1 MSLDEAT
8 WGEIA
13 RLWRESDEPLGSIA
27 RRFAITHQSIS
38 AMARRQAWP
47 ARSRRSQAASTHQ
60 GTHKQSEARA
70 AGKSRRSRKARKQ
83 AGQKH
88 AARTKGT
95 ASGSSRTAHGSS
107 GGEGRRAAE
116 RGGVVDERHQLSE
129 RHAPRSSMVERLFK
143 AMDTKLSAIEDRIA
157 CGEDATPADS
167 ERTTRA
173 INTLVRSLEKLTE
186 YEAKLSKTA
195 GRRHGKRAGAQD
207 DPERRREELARRI
220 QRLLDR
226 R

>member
-27 RRFAITHQSIS
+27 RRFAVAHQSIS
-38 AMARRQAWP
+38 AMARRHGWP
-47 ARSRRSQAASTHQ
+47 ARPVPVRRGPRRQDEAS
-60 GTHKQSEARA
+60 A
-70 AGKSRRSRKARKQ
+70 AGKVKRSQSA
-83 AGQKH
+83 KH
-88 AARTKGT
+88 VPNRLG
-95 ASGSSRTAHGSS
+95 
-107 GGEGRRAAE
+107 
-116 RGGVVDERHQLSE
+116 ERHV
-129 RHAPRSSMVERLFK
+129 PRSSMVERLFK
-143 AMDTKLSAIEDRIA
+143 AMDRKLSAIEDRIA

-186 YEAKLSKTA
+186 YEAKLSKRA
-195 GRRHGKRAGAQD
+195 GRRNGQRAGAQN
-207 DPERRREELARRI
+207 DPERRREELAQRI

>member
-13 RLWRESDEPLGSIA
+13 RLWRETDEPLGSIA
-27 RRFAITHQSIS
+27 RRFAIAHQSIS
-38 AMARRQAWP
+38 AMANRQGWP
-47 ARSRRSQAASTHQ
+47 ARPLLAPKKAVS
-60 GTHKQSEARA
+60 A
-70 AGKSRRSRKARKQ
+70 AGGVIGKRGSKRCAGKAAATKARRRDV
-83 AGQKH
+83 
-88 AARTKGT
+88 ARTRPAYATRGDHVG
-95 ASGSSRTAHGSS
+95 GS
-107 GGEGRRAAE
+107 AA
-116 RGGVVDERHQLSE
+116 
-129 RHAPRSSMVERLFK
+129 HAPHQPGDRQAPRHSMVERLFQ

-157 CGEDATPADS
+157 NGEDATPADS

-195 GRRHGKRAGAQD
+195 GRRHGKRAGAGN